1 MRLLDLL
8 ASFSFSLFF
17 FYFFFVFIP
26 IRLCRRLKGSGGGD
40 GKYRNSRLSA
50 RACGS
55 NGPFRFL
62 ELAYRII
69 SPLSDSSTAVT
80 WFWWVACLLLLPL
93 SLCCAT
99 PSVYLAVALCQPPR
113 PLERQAIR
121 RRRRR
126 RGGGA
131 RRLAMRHHTKA
142 RTTGWPTVESA
153 IFHFIDSARFD
164 PEIGSSSPPPLTSS
178 SSHTRINGRSN
189 MVLLFPSFL
198 PSVLSRSASLLYTL
212 NQVVAA
218 AAAAAIKT
226 PSSLCFPYF
235 RTKSLRDWIYNRRRI

>member
-80 WFWWVACLLLLPL
+80 WFWWVACLPSSSSPAFSLLRHAVCLLGCRTLPTTT
-93 SLCCAT
+93 STRKTSNKTTA
-99 PSVYLAVALCQPPR
+99 SSS
-113 PLERQAIR
+113 
-121 RRRRR
+121 
-126 RGGGA
+126 RGGGTQA
-131 RRLAMRHHTKA
+131 RNAPSHKGAHDWVTNS
-142 RTTGWPTVESA
+142 GVG
-153 IFHFIDSARFD
+153 HFPFYR
-164 PEIGSSSPPPLTSS
+164 
-178 SSHTRINGRSN
+178 
-189 MVLLFPSFL
+189 
-198 PSVLSRSASLLYTL
+198 
-212 NQVVAA
+212 
-218 AAAAAIKT
+218 
-226 PSSLCFPYF
+226 
-235 RTKSLRDWIYNRRRI
+235 

>member
-198 PSVLSRSASLLYTL
+198 PSVRPL
-212 NQVVAA
+212 
-218 AAAAAIKT
+218 
-226 PSSLCFPYF
+226 
-235 RTKSLRDWIYNRRRI
+235 SLRISFVHIESGGSCCCCCCDQDAVLPLFSLFSNKVSAGLDLQ